1 MIRPVLWL
9 LIGIAAA
16 PPVAYLVYR
25 LARELGFLEPPRDR
39 QHELRRTIV
48 LALYAFLAFLPVLIY
63 GFGRGWPR
71 AWILFGVANGLAL
84 VFFAASGIWA
94 GLELWKLRHPGGDG
108 LRPGEGDGLQV
119 TGDSVQSTDAGL
131 KDSYGDSVE
140 GTEDTDEPKETSV
153 S

>member
-1 MIRPVLWL
+1 MMRPVLWL

-16 PPVAYLVYR
+16 PPAAYLVYR
-25 LARELGFLEPPRDR
+25 LARALGFLEPPLDR

-94 GLELWKLRHPGGDG
+94 GVELWKLRHP
-108 LRPGEGDGLQV
+108 EGDGLQV
-119 TGDSVQSTDAGL
+119 TGDSGVAMGADRDGIVDHPLNTAA
-131 KDSYGDSVE
+131 DSN
-140 GTEDTDEPKETSV
+140 EPEENSNT
-153 S
+153 